1 MRSANREARRTE
13 RSTRRSSERAL
24 RDQQDRARQRLSQVR
39 QQRDDVDMRQHNAII
54 TGVLPRIQGA
64 VDSWCRK
71 RVKMQMSMS
80 ESHFSAMTNFDDIF
94 ITIPE
99 DQVSMDFLGDLRGL
113 AYHEAGHI
121 RKTLPY
127 PRLVELAMNGTTGL
141 TVVTGQAF
149 QDLAGVP
156 SKLLHN
162 AWNILEDQRM
172 ETAMVVD
179 SKNLGRY
186 YNVIVLTHVIQ
197 SLNDHIYAWLAA
209 REHIDADVV
218 EAAREEMVTVHGEA
232 ETERIENLVWQY
244 VETTDAVIMWD
255 AVVQLAQ
262 WLQANNAPAFQTDVH
277 TFEGIEWTVEPGD
290 QGILD
295 ESATIRIPMPGA
307 SGAEGTEGEGGDEG
321 DEEGDSDKGE
331 PAKGAGTQAGKSFGQ
346 RVQEAIERATE
357 ARNADKTLTNDMRS
371 FNEALHDTRN
381 HTPLPRVPTTYVNTN
396 SGDMAEAVRT
406 NRSLRLLME
415 SARAE
420 HAPSW
425 QTGQRVGV
433 LDVMRYK
440 TRQPGDMEFFRN
452 IAEGGDLRLPNL
464 AVSVLLD
471 GSGSMSSYVT
481 ALGKA
486 AYAIKSA
493 CDACEVPCTVSVFDT
508 EAHLLW
514 DAEDR
519 PVNIPDAFCP
529 LGGTNPT
536 NALECIDMQMH
547 DKARHLVIIMTDGA
561 WAGWQHK
568 SLDEYQYPNRDVV
581 VLFWNTRPT
590 GIQGLNNVAHARID
604 SLMEIPQMVR
614 RFLTQSM

>member
-1 MRSANREARRTE
+1 
-13 RSTRRSSERAL
+13 
-24 RDQQDRARQRLSQVR
+24 
-39 QQRDDVDMRQHNAII
+39 MRQHNAII

-127 PRLVELAMNGTTGL
+127 PHLVELAMNGTTGL

-156 SKLLHN
+156 AKALHS

-244 VETTDAVIMWD
+244 VETTDAVVMWD

-307 SGAEGTEGEGGDEG
+307 SGAEGTEGEGDDESDDESDGGDEPKPG
-321 DEEGDSDKGE
+321 
-331 PAKGAGTQAGKSFGQ
+331 KGAGTQAG
-346 RVQEAIERATE
+346 QELRAARSRRPSNGPPRRAT
-357 ARNADKTLTNDMRS
+357 LT
-371 FNEALHDTRN
+371 
-381 HTPLPRVPTTYVNTN
+381 
-396 SGDMAEAVRT
+396 
-406 NRSLRLLME
+406 
-415 SARAE
+415 
-420 HAPSW
+420 
-425 QTGQRVGV
+425 
-433 LDVMRYK
+433 
-440 TRQPGDMEFFRN
+440 
-452 IAEGGDLRLPNL
+452 
-464 AVSVLLD
+464 
-471 GSGSMSSYVT
+471 
-481 ALGKA
+481 
-486 AYAIKSA
+486 
-493 CDACEVPCTVSVFDT
+493 
-508 EAHLLW
+508 
-514 DAEDR
+514 
-519 PVNIPDAFCP
+519 
-529 LGGTNPT
+529 
-536 NALECIDMQMH
+536 
-547 DKARHLVIIMTDGA
+547 
-561 WAGWQHK
+561 
-568 SLDEYQYPNRDVV
+568 
-581 VLFWNTRPT
+581 
-590 GIQGLNNVAHARID
+590 
-604 SLMEIPQMVR
+604 R
-614 RFLTQSM
+614 R